1 MKELV
6 NYRMNERR
14 PYRTWLREVG
24 DGSHEDRKQE
34 GQNETLQ

>member
-14 PYRTWLREVG
+14 LYGTWLREVG
-24 DGSHEDRKQE
+24 GRSYEDRKQE